1 MTKKGLTVLITLV
14 FITLL
19 SGALA
24 GQGLQHLSL
33 DQAIEMALANHPHL
47 RKAELAV
54 TGGEARVTYAR
65 SRSYPQ
71 VNSGGVAKQGLS
83 GSGAAFGLEGLAN
96 SPEPDDMAVS
106 VNAYYDVLDFGRTK
120 HETSARKR
128 ELMSLQHQ
136 LSAVEA
142 EVIRDVRKAYF
153 TTLTAAQLVEVA
165 ERNLE
170 ATKLNLRQAEAFFR
184 AGLRSKIDVH
194 LAQAEV
200 SRAQLR
206 LTQTQNEHAVSLAG
220 LSHAMGAADSSA
232 QFQLEE
238 PDLRLEEV
246 QALPVLIAA
255 GLANRPEL
263 RALEAQIEARE
274 AWVERAKKERYPRIM
289 VAFSGGWTRF
299 AELSLSNLLFGG
311 FAIKLPV
318 FAGGQLKASIQENEQ
333 AQQQAIATRNQLLQ
347 DIPLEITAVYHQLSN
362 STEAV
367 RIFDEMKTYADDA
380 LRLARARYRMEL
392 ADRVELALVQAS
404 QAEAESEYFSALY
417 DYEIQTAE
425 LRYRTGQTFWG
436 SAP

>member
-1 MTKKGLTVLITLV
+1 MIKKGLTFLSTLV
-14 FITLL
+14 FITVL
-19 SGALA
+19 SGALS
-24 GQGLQHLSL
+24 GQDRQRLSL
-33 DQAIEMALANHPHL
+33 DQAIEMAVANHPQL

-54 TGGEARVTYAR
+54 TGGEARVTYAH

-71 VNSGGVAKQGLS
+71 VNSGGIAKQGLS

-120 HETSARKR
+120 QETNARKR
-128 ELMSLQHQ
+128 ELASLHHQ

-153 TTLTAAQLVEVA
+153 TSLKTARLVEVA

-200 SRAQLR
+200 ARAQLR
-206 LTQTQNEHAVSLAG
+206 LTQTKNEQAVSLAG
-220 LSHAMGAADSSA
+220 LSHAMGTADSSA

-246 QALPVLIAA
+246 QDLPVLIAT

-263 RALEAQIEARE
+263 RAVDAQIQARE

-289 VAFSGGWTRF
+289 AAFSGGWTRF

-311 FAIKLPV
+311 LAIKLPV

-333 AQQQAIATRNQLLQ
+333 VKEQAIATRNQLLQ
-347 DIPLEITAVYHQLSN
+347 DIPLEITTVYHQLSN

-367 RIFDEMKTYADDA
+367 RTFEEMKGYADDA

-425 LRYRTGQTFWG
+425 LRYRTGQTFWER
-436 SAP
+436 AP

>member
-1 MTKKGLTVLITLV
+1 MTKKVLALVSTLV
-14 FITLL
+14 FIALL

-24 GQGLQHLSL
+24 DQGQRRLSL
-33 DQAIEMALANHPHL
+33 DQAIEMALANHPQL

-71 VNSGGVAKQGLS
+71 VNSGGIAKQGLS

-106 VNAYYDVLDFGRTK
+106 VNAYYDLLDFGRAK

-128 ELMSLQHQ
+128 ELASLRHQ
-136 LSAVEA
+136 LSAVVA
-142 EVIRDVRKAYF
+142 EVTRDVQKSYF
-153 TTLTAAQLVEVA
+153 TSLKTAQLVEVA

-170 ATKLNLRQAEAFFR
+170 ATRLNLRQAEAFFR

-194 LAQAEV
+194 LAQAGV

-206 LTQTQNEHAVSLAG
+206 LTQMQNEQAVSLAALG
-220 LSHAMGAADSSA
+220 HAMGRVDSSA

-238 PDLRLEEV
+238 PDLPMEDV
-246 QALPVLIAA
+246 QDLPILIAA

-311 FAIKLPV
+311 LAIKLPV
-318 FAGGQLKASIQENEQ
+318 FAGGKLKASIQEQEQ

-347 DIPLEITAVYHQLSN
+347 DIPLEITTVYHQLAN
-362 STEAV
+362 STEAI
-367 RIFDEMKTYADDA
+367 RTFDEMKTYADDA

-392 ADRVELALVQAS
+392 ADRVELALVQAA
-404 QAEAESEYFSALY
+404 QAEAEGEYYSALY

-425 LRYRTGQTFWG
+425 LRYRTGQNLWG
-436 SAP
+436 VAP

>member
-1 MTKKGLTVLITLV
+1 
-14 FITLL
+14 
-19 SGALA
+19 
-24 GQGLQHLSL
+24 
-33 DQAIEMALANHPHL
+33 
-47 RKAELAV
+47 
-54 TGGEARVTYAR
+54 
-65 SRSYPQ
+65 
-71 VNSGGVAKQGLS
+71 
-83 GSGAAFGLEGLAN
+83 
-96 SPEPDDMAVS
+96 
-106 VNAYYDVLDFGRTK
+106 
-120 HETSARKR
+120 
-128 ELMSLQHQ
+128 
-136 LSAVEA
+136 
-142 EVIRDVRKAYF
+142 
-153 TTLTAAQLVEVA
+153 
-165 ERNLE
+165 
-170 ATKLNLRQAEAFFR
+170 
-184 AGLRSKIDVH
+184 
-194 LAQAEV
+194 
-200 SRAQLR
+200 
-206 LTQTQNEHAVSLAG
+206 
-220 LSHAMGAADSSA
+220 
-232 QFQLEE
+232 
-238 PDLRLEEV
+238 
-246 QALPVLIAA
+246 
-255 GLANRPEL
+255 
-263 RALEAQIEARE
+263 
-274 AWVERAKKERYPRIM
+274 M